1 MMDSKIAGT
10 PEVKAD
16 IRLRFKTANQR
27 KIIATKIS
35 TVSTTSKGIS
45 FKSVEQKLTTK
56 DENGEET
63 SLNQRCAD
71 IQKQIPNLLG
81 MSKSIL

>member
-1 MMDSKIAGT
+1 MDSKIAGT